1 MTIDEFKPIIKT
13 LRIAYRRDGFLSDN
27 DQIDLW
33 YIRFKETKQHVL
45 VNAVNN
51 YIDNNTF
58 QPTIADIKSE
68 CRKIEEHIQSIH
80 NELRLIY
87 NRTVGIYPNSL
98 DDAETKTAWMDII
111 KAVPFDER
119 IAKAEEVESVTIRYV
134 RFIENSG
141 REDIPTIT
149 EFFRGKR

>member
-1 MTIDEFKPIIKT
+1 MTKDEFRPIVKK
-13 LRIAYRRDGFLSDN
+13 LKIAYRRDDFFDGKDMV
-27 DQIDLW
+27 DLW
-33 YIRFKETKQHVL
+33 YERLGNANPKILAT
-45 VNAVNN
+45 AVNN

-68 CRKIEEHIQSIH
+68 CRKIEEHIQSVN

-87 NRTVGIYPNSL
+87 NRTVGAYPNSL
-98 DDAETKTAWMDII
+98 DDAETKAAWMDII
-111 KAVPFDER
+111 KAVPFKDR
-119 IAKAEEVESVTIRYV
+119 LAKAEEVENVTIRYV